1 MYFRTEELT
10 ANTSMLCIG
19 EGFIFALHKGII
31 NVMENTTQDTTH
43 ANSTPH
49 MVAANKKNI
58 SNFITPI
65 AIVVAGILIALALY
79 TRGNAAQTNSAG
91 LVQDALSNKA
101 KLEFADI
108 SSTDH
113 IRGSKDAK
121 IIFIEYSDTEC
132 PFCKVYH
139 VTLKK
144 IFDEFGLNNQVA
156 WVYRHFPISYG
167 DNPLH
172 KRAAKE
178 AEATECAAE
187 LGGNDMFWKYIDEL
201 YSKTPSN
208 DGLDPAML
216 PEMAATVGIDKA
228 KFVTCLDSGKYA
240 AKVKDGFN
248 EALKAGAKGTPYTII
263 KFKGEFIPLVN
274 DQGDGLGA
282 LPYDVVK
289 QIVNQ
294 LLSQK

>member
-1 MYFRTEELT
+1 
-10 ANTSMLCIG
+10 
-19 EGFIFALHKGII
+19 
-31 NVMENTTQDTTH
+31 MENTTQDTTH
-43 ANSTPH
+43 ANSTPN

-79 TRGNAAQTNSAG
+79 TRGNTEKMNSAG

-101 KLEFADI
+101 KPEFADI
-108 SSTDH
+108 SSVDH

-121 IIFIEYSDTEC
+121 IVFIEYSDTEC

-139 VTLKK
+139 TTLKK

-172 KRAAKE
+172 KKSAKE

-187 LGGNDMFWKYIDEL
+187 LGGSDMFWKYVDEL
-201 YSKTPSN
+201 YAKTPSN

-216 PEMAATVGIDKA
+216 PEIAATVGIDKA

-248 EALKAGAKGTPYTII
+248 EALKAGAKGTPYTVI